1 VKIILTFVS
10 LTFIASNL
18 FAQSYVCLTKNFEN
32 KDTFIILN
40 KIDNNT
46 YNFIQTLDL
55 NSDDYNEFTV
65 KILQDTKEY
74 LTLAQAVN
82 DMSITLHLDKEEN
95 YFEIAHITLS
105 FERDKDKL
113 KGVCQLN

>member
-1 VKIILTFVS
+1 MKKLLIFVF
-10 LTFIASNL
+10 LIFISSNL

-32 KDTFIILN
+32 KDIFILLK

-46 YNFIQTLDL
+46 YNFNQTYEL
-55 NSDDYNEFTV
+55 NSDDNNEFPM

-74 LTLAQAVN
+74 LTLAQAVD
-82 DMSITLHLDKEEN
+82 DMSITLHLDKTEN

-105 FERDKDKL
+105 FEREKDKL

>member
-1 VKIILTFVS
+1 MKIKLIFLS
-10 LTFIASNL
+10 LIFITSNL
-18 FAQSYVCLTKNFEN
+18 FAQSFVCLTENFEN
-32 KDTFIILN
+32 KETFILLK

-55 NSDDYNEFTV
+55 NSDDYNEFPME
-65 KILQDTKEY
+65 ILQDTKEY
-74 LTLAQAVN
+74 LTLAQALN
-82 DMSITLHLDKEEN
+82 DMSLTLNLDKKEN